1 MSACGMFCR
10 QLQKT
15 PPTDDRMKET
25 AGLLRTRPLPGNNVD
40 FYYTYY
46 ATLAL
51 YQHQGEVWEEWNTRM
66 KTVLPPLQ
74 RKTGADA
81 GSWDPQ
87 GQHGGQMGRCVTTAI
102 GALSLEVYY
111 RFLPM
116 YGYRSA
122 DEEGRKG
129 LEKGKIP

>member
-1 MSACGMFCR
+1 
-10 QLQKT
+10 
-15 PPTDDRMKET
+15 
-25 AGLLRTRPLPGNNVD
+25 
-40 FYYTYY
+40 
-46 ATLAL
+46 LAL

>member
-1 MSACGMFCR
+1 
-10 QLQKT
+10 KT

-40 FYYTYY
+40 FYYMYY

-51 YQHQGEVWEEWNTRM
+51 YQHQGEVWEDWNKRM
-66 KTVLPPLQ
+66 KDVLPPLQ
-74 RKTGADA
+74 RKTGAEA

-87 GQHGGQMGRCVTTAI
+87 GPFGGQMGRCVTTAI

-122 DEEGRKG
+122 EDEGRKG
-129 LEKGKIP
+129 SEKGKLP